1 MKHAYTCLG
10 LVPIQDPGPGHSWES
25 VLHSN
30 STCQTCPSPPG
41 PSPGTAPGVP
51 TRRRPMMGLV
61 TRGAK
66 AGQPSWAP
74 GQTLRPSQV
83 QTACL
88 APRYDSV
95 RVGRLPTA
103 PVTTNHH
110 LHPAA
115 RGPGSQAADT
125 SAGSWG
131 LPGKASFPAP
141 APWNGQWES
150 WRLDAE
156 IPDASS

>member
-1 MKHAYTCLG
+1 
-10 LVPIQDPGPGHSWES
+10 
-25 VLHSN
+25 
-30 STCQTCPSPPG
+30 
-41 PSPGTAPGVP
+41 
-51 TRRRPMMGLV
+51 MGLV

-66 AGQPSWAP
+66 AGQPSWAL

-156 IPDASS
+156 IQDASS

>member
-1 MKHAYTCLG
+1 
-10 LVPIQDPGPGHSWES
+10 
-25 VLHSN
+25 
-30 STCQTCPSPPG
+30 
-41 PSPGTAPGVP
+41 
-51 TRRRPMMGLV
+51 MGLV

-110 LHPAA
+110 LRPAA

-150 WRLDAE
+150 WRLDTE